1 MNVENHTKI
10 IKVIVIIMAS
20 SIYYIWLALLL
31 PAHTHT
37 LVPAAPTMLAVE
49 PTSSSSL
56 SVKWAAC
63 SSDGG
68 SPITGYV
75 VEYYGGSDPGLQT
88 QVFASNVL
96 STILEHLTPSTEYNV
111 MVSVENAVG
120 RSGPSVTMKAK
131 TKVDGELNFQVV
143 IEELLKTFCL
153 G

>member
-1 MNVENHTKI
+1 MVSTTLASRHT
-10 IKVIVIIMAS
+10 
-20 SIYYIWLALLL
+20 Y
-31 PAHTHT
+31 T
-37 LVPAAPTMLAVE
+37 LVPATPTILAVE
-49 PTSSSSL
+49 ATSSTSL

-75 VEYYGGSDPGLQT
+75 VEYYGRSDPGLQT

-96 STILEHLTPSTEYNV
+96 FTILDHLTPSTEYNV

-120 RSGPSVTMKAK
+120 RSGPSVTMRAK

-143 IEELLKTFCL
+143 IEELLKTFCF